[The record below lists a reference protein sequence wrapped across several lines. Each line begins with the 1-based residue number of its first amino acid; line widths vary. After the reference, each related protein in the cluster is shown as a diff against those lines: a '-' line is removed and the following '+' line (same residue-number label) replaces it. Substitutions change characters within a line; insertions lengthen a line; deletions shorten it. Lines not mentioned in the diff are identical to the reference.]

1 MDKLLWIKEKIEL
14 SLFSLINDDYI
25 YLDLPYYTNVGD
37 ILIWK
42 GTEEY
47 LKKIKYNCLYRA
59 SIETYVKQKI
69 SKNVIILMQGGGNFG
84 DLWRRHVE
92 FTLKI
97 IKEYP
102 DNRIIILPQT
112 VHYEDRDVMMNDAH
126 IFSTHKDLI
135 ICARDN
141 KSYELLNKYYG
152 KNKII
157 LVPDMAFYIS
167 SDFLERYSGKEENKS
182 LFFKRKDKEY
192 LEYDYKKWIDDSVRL
207 EEHEWPSMEKKYLIT
222 KILSKLMYF
231 NNVFA
236 KKLNGFRLGLLF
248 IDWYANK
255 IFMPTL
261 LARGIRFMSGYKYVY
276 STRLHGAILAVLLKK
291 QIVFFDNSYGKNF
304 AIYDTWLRG
313 FENVRFVD
321 PD

>member
-1 MDKLLWIKEKIEL
+1 MGDLVWIKEKIDL

-42 GTEEY
+42 GTEEF
-47 LKKIKYNCLYRA
+47 LKKNSYKCLYRA
-59 SIETYVKQKI
+59 SIETYIKQKI

-84 DLWRRHVE
+84 DLWRRHIE

-112 VHYEDRDVMMNDAH
+112 VHYEDSDVMMNDAH
-126 IFSTHKDLI
+126 IFSGHKNMT

-141 KSYELLNKYYG
+141 NSFELLNKYYS

-167 SDFLERYSGKEENKS
+167 SDFLERYSAKEENKS

-192 LEYDYKKWIDDSVRL
+192 LEYDYKKWIDNSVSL
-207 EEHEWPSMEKKYLIT
+207 EEHEWPSMEKK
-222 KILSKLMYF
+222 
-231 NNVFA
+231 N
-236 KKLNGFRLGLLF
+236 
-248 IDWYANK
+248 
-255 IFMPTL
+255 
-261 LARGIRFMSGYKYVY
+261 
-276 STRLHGAILAVLLKK
+276 
-291 QIVFFDNSYGKNF
+291 
-304 AIYDTWLRG
+304 WLRK
-313 FENVRFVD
+313 FFRN
-321 PD
+321 